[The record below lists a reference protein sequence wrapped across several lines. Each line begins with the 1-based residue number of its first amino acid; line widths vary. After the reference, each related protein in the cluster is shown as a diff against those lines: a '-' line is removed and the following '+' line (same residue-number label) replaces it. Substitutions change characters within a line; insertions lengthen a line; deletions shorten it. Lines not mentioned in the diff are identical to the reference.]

1 MKVYFY
7 NTRLTTESYNEWK
20 QGRFPGHILYG
31 QPELEKYGMQF
42 VMHPYRHFPGRFRLM
57 LYVLRAVLSHRHE
70 FDAIY
75 ATSFRGLELVIF
87 LHALGLLRQPVYVW
101 HHTAVTRA
109 SNLLREMMSRLFY
122 RGIDGMFF
130 FCQRH
135 VDESLR
141 SPKAPASKVHLVH
154 WGPDLSFYDLLRRSC
169 PAVPMTMP
177 RFISTGK
184 ENRDI
189 DTLLRAFAVSRH
201 HLDVYIAEK
210 CGNINYRRVIEALP
224 PSPNIDVHF
233 TDGVIPYRLAQIVA
247 GCTCVVIPCL
257 DFPYTVGL
265 TTLVEALA
273 LGLPL
278 ITSRN
283 GYFPMDIDAEGIG
296 ITVPYGDVQ
305 GWTDA
310 VEYIAAHPDE
320 ARLMG
325 ERARLLAERVYNME
339 VFGREIAD
347 VINKDKFK
355 SYDNRHSVSRR

>member
-7 NTRLTTESYNEWK
+7 HTRLTTESYIEWK
-20 QGRFPGHILYG
+20 QGLFPGHILYG

-42 VMHPYRHFPGRFRLM
+42 VMHPYRHFPSRLRLM
-57 LYVLRAVLSHRHE
+57 LYVLCAVMSHRRE

-75 ATSFRGLELVIF
+75 ATSFRGLELVVF
-87 LHALGLLRQPVYVW
+87 LHALGILRKPIYVW

-109 SNLLREMMSRLFY
+109 ASSLREMLSRLFY

-130 FCQRH
+130 FCQKH
-135 VDESLR
+135 IDESLR
-141 SPKAPASKVHLVH
+141 SPKAPAHKVHLVH
-154 WGPDLSFYDLLRRSC
+154 WGPDLPFYDLLRRDC
-169 PAVPMTMP
+169 PAVPMTTP

-189 DTLLRAFAVSRH
+189 PTLMHAFAATRH
-201 HLDVYIAEK
+201 HLDVYIAEE
-210 CGNINYRRVIEALP
+210 CGNLNYRRIIEALP

-233 TDGVIPYRLAQIVA
+233 IDGVIPHRLAQIVA

-283 GYFPMDIDAEGIG
+283 AYFPMDIDAEGIG

-305 GWTDA
+305 GWVDA
-310 VEYIAAHPDE
+310 VEYIATHPDE
-320 ARLMG
+320 AQAMG
-325 ERARLLAERVYNME
+325 QRARLLAERVYNME
-339 VFGREIAD
+339 VFGREIAG
-347 VINKDKFK
+347 VISNE
-355 SYDNRHSVSRR
+355 

>member
-7 NTRLTTESYNEWK
+7 HTRLTTESYEAWK
-20 QGRFPGHILYG
+20 RGLFPGHILYG

-42 VMHPYRHFPGRFRLM
+42 VMHPYRHFPSRLRLM
-57 LYVLRAVLSHRHE
+57 LYVLRAVWSRRRDFE
-70 FDAIY
+70 AIY

-87 LHALGLLRQPVYVW
+87 LHALGLLRQPVYTW
-101 HHTAVTRA
+101 HHTAVRRA
-109 SNLLREMMSRLFY
+109 ANPLRELLSRLFY

-135 VDESLR
+135 VDESLLC
-141 SPKAPASKVHLVH
+141 SKAPAGKLHLVH
-154 WGPDLSFYDLLRRSC
+154 WGPDLPFYDLLRRDC
-169 PAVPMTMP
+169 PAVPMSTP

-184 ENRDI
+184 ENRDV
-189 DTLLRAFAVSRH
+189 DTLLRAFALTSH
-201 HLDVYIAEK
+201 HLDVYIAEE
-210 CGNINYRRVIEALP
+210 CGGIHYRRIIEALP

-233 TDGVIPYRLAQIVA
+233 TEGVIPHRLAQIVA

-273 LGLPL
+273 LGVPL

-283 GYFPMDIDAEGIG
+283 GYFPMDIDAEGVG

-305 GWTDA
+305 GWVDA
-310 VEYIAAHPDE
+310 ANYIATHPRE
-320 ARLMG
+320 AEAMG
-325 ERARLLAERVYNME
+325 QRARLLAERVYNME
-339 VFGREIAD
+339 AFGHEIAE
-347 VINKDKFK
+347 VINGG
-355 SYDNRHSVSRR
+355 R

>member
-1 MKVYFY
+1 MNVYFY
-7 NTRLTTESYNEWK
+7 NTRLTTESYEAWK
-20 QGRFPGHILYG
+20 QGLFPGHILYG

-42 VMHPYRHFPGRFRLM
+42 VMHPYRHFPSRLRLM
-57 LYVLRAVLSHRHE
+57 LYVLRSVWRRRRD

-87 LHALGLLRQPVYVW
+87 LHALGLLRQPIYTW
-101 HHTAVTRA
+101 HHTAVHRA
-109 SNLLREMMSRLFY
+109 ANPLREMFSRLFY

-135 VDESLR
+135 IDESLLT
-141 SPKAPASKVHLVH
+141 PKAPAHKLHLVH
-154 WGPDLSFYDLLRRSC
+154 WGPDLPFYDLIRRHY
-169 PAVPMTMP
+169 PPVPMSSP
-177 RFISTGK
+177 RFISSGK
-184 ENRDI
+184 ENRDV
-189 DTLLRAFAVSRH
+189 DTLLRAFSHTTH
-201 HLDVYIAEK
+201 HLDVYIAEE
-210 CGNINYRRVIEALP
+210 CGSINYRRIIEALP

-233 TDGVIPYRLAQIVA
+233 TEGVIPHRLAQIVA

-283 GYFPMDIDAEGIG
+283 GYFPMDIETEGIG

-305 GWTDA
+305 GWVDA
-310 VEYIAAHPDE
+310 ANYIATHPDE
-320 ARLMG
+320 ALAMG
-325 ERARLLAERVYNME
+325 RRARLLAERVYNME
-339 VFGREIAD
+339 AFGREIAR
-347 VINKDKFK
+347 VINPDF
-355 SYDNRHSVSRR
+355 